1 MNMLNRFLELINSL
15 KDIITDK
22 SLFDKNKHSENLHE
36 FMRIYNDHPS
46 IYHNLNNEDRKKF
59 MALRSIYE
67 ENLNLSGRSP

>member
-1 MNMLNRFLELINSL
+1 MLERFLELINSL

-22 SLFDKNKHSENLHE
+22 SLFDKNKHRENLQE

-59 MALRSIYE
+59 MELRRIYN